1 MHIKAKDGKNYLVD
15 GGGKID
21 YDLGK
26 KTLKPYL
33 LKNGVRRLDGAF
45 VTHLHTDHYKGVAE
59 LCREGMV
66 KKLFLYEGNRDKTEQ
81 ICQETGMSAEDLVF
95 LRAGQT
101 VSLDDEGSAKSVVND
116 MRFAENMSE
125 RVEVLWPQAGRDA
138 GTALHKRRLDSEE
151 EDENETSLI
160 MKIHAGGLSLLATG
174 DIDAACEDRLA
185 AKYRNGL
192 KTDLLKVAHHGSRY
206 SWSEDFARYAK
217 PQAAV
222 FQVGKNNYGHPNG
235 EIIENYQRME
245 AGIWRNDL
253 QGAVGFSCRQ
263 GNTAAGKKRLE
274 VVTMLP

>member
-66 KKLFLYEGNRDKTEQ
+66 KKLFLYEGNRDKTGQ

-101 VSLDDEGSAKSVVND
+101 VSLDDAGFAKSVMND
-116 MRFAENMSE
+116 AGFAYVRASGGLMAGSRREMPGRFC
-125 RVEVLWPQAGRDA
+125 RRGGRDSVRIT
-138 GTALHKRRLDSEE
+138 GRVPEKRRGW
-151 EDENETSLI
+151 I
-160 MKIHAGGLSLLATG
+160 
-174 DIDAACEDRLA
+174 
-185 AKYRNGL
+185 
-192 KTDLLKVAHHGSRY
+192 
-206 SWSEDFARYAK
+206 
-217 PQAAV
+217 Q
-222 FQVGKNNYGHPNG
+222 
-235 EIIENYQRME
+235 
-245 AGIWRNDL
+245 
-253 QGAVGFSCRQ
+253 
-263 GNTAAGKKRLE
+263 KKRMKTRS
-274 VVTMLP
+274 V